1 MSSKRIKLY
10 TFVFIL
16 GATLLFSWFWTEGY
30 GISPKYQYG
39 NTEEKALNFWYERG
53 LSNIGVSKIISVVDI
68 QKDKKLI
75 IYKSNKNELW
85 SGLVRKRWNNKWIV
99 IEQGGG
105 VPLFDNEE
113 NKERVLDWKWH
124 NMNEFG
130 LTLGVI
136 NKLNVDKVLVDGNDA
151 VILNA
156 DDEKVWYFI
165 DRTGSSY
172 VDNKP
177 ILDIK
182 AFDENDNLIYSY
194 KDNLGR

>member
-39 NTEEKALNFWYERG
+39 NTEEKALNFWYKRG

-136 NKLNVDKVLVDGNDA
+136 NKLNVDKVLVDGKDA

-165 DRTGSSY
+165 DQTGSSY